1 MLNILK
7 DELVLNKKYYLKLI
21 LFFSVIFGIH
31 AVLFEM
37 YLKDILEISTD
48 IIVTLPVI
56 SQSYVMFLKFR
67 NGKTMTIYSSLP
79 NSKSELY
86 MIRFLKMNLFP
97 IIWLILLIPL
107 KLFGLDIL
115 QIPTLII
122 SILMIFGMMIF
133 IDMNIITETF
143 GIIKKVV
150 VISLPIIILITV
162 NLAFIIYLKK
172 VHGQM
177 TYDLMGTTS
186 LLILLAISTT
196 ISYQIFKLR
205 KNYKV

>member
-67 NGKTMTIYSSLP
+67 NEKTMTIYSSLP

-97 IIWLILLIPL
+97 IIWLILLIPF

-133 IDMNIITETF
+133 MDMKVITETF